1 MMSIIQIFG
10 AKTNVRYELEGLSME
25 IWIVSM
31 DGKLIILLL
40 FLKVI
45 QIT

>member
-1 MMSIIQIFG
+1 MSIIQIFG
-10 AKTNVRYELEGLSME
+10 AKANVRYELGGLSME